1 MDRSSNSVKIEKIR
15 QAMEAGDTA
24 KAVETAKTVDTAR
37 LKSAADLSV
46 IAEAYYKHGVYDT
59 ALVYYEQIY
68 QRNPSRRILIN
79 MINLCLKLSMA
90 DMAEGYLRDFAEI
103 APKDFY
109 RHIFRYRI
117 DRLRG
122 ESVEVLIDDLELL
135 RDENYMED
143 WAYELAKLYHKSGQA
158 EKCVAEC
165 DDIIL
170 WFGTGT
176 YVERARG
183 LRAINLSRNGARMPE
198 PGDEELVRE
207 VKRLMLEGKSAEEV
221 ENFIEE
227 STTPEGRNAAYSE
240 EDYRSERYGQPIY
253 EEEGKDVIWNTREFG
268 PITEEMIRQQ
278 NTMDLLQGMQ
288 VAQQIRMRIDEN
300 WETFVEE
307 PQEPEA
313 KEQNEDA
320 AWTQEGTEQNGN
332 ASYTAGQYGNT
343 EGACE
348 YAAGT
353 YRDAAGLFQSKPGQ
367 RGGEAG
373 APGNAAGMYGYRSEV
388 SGDMTGQS
396 RSEAGVFGNMAGMHG
411 NRPEVSGDMGG
422 RYRSE
427 AEVPGKAAGVYE
439 NAAGMPGSTA
449 GRYENGIGAAGRGA
463 EPGDAEAQEPPITKQ
478 PARKS
483 LWERRREGKER
494 KRREREERERQRREM
509 AEEASRKET
518 EVEERLYR
526 MLQEEEQE
534 ARLSREVMQMT
545 QKEQTPGAASA
556 AAESRPA
563 GSRGDTREF
572 TVPEEYTNIPG
583 EKAAAE
589 GQKEKMSVPAVNTE
603 TLKNGDAEEVECAA
617 ADAENTFEEEKE
629 EEQPLYQYP
638 EDILGGVEPEEAPEF
653 ARRLKE
659 KGVRAEEFF
668 AGFLASVPVRRQIFR
683 CMEQFLNTRGKNRML
698 MITGEP
704 GSGKTT
710 LAKAF
715 AKCAHTLGGLNSS
728 RVAVIRGAGLNRM
741 KLADRLGQLENT
753 VLLIENA
760 SELSEEKVSEILS
773 LLPSFAGST
782 GVILEDERN
791 KMNGLFRQN
800 TELNQHFG
808 CRIHL
813 PRWTAEDLFLQALSM
828 LASREYQ
835 MEQPIAEQFLEKV
848 REQIEGSSQNACE
861 AVHAYVRQVLE
872 RAEKRMA
879 GMLRSFALEGQFREA
894 DLLLIRASDL

>member
-165 DDIIL
+165 NDIIL

-207 VKRLMLEGKSAEEV
+207 VKRLMMEGKSAEEV

-288 VAQQIRMRIDEN
+288 VAQQIRMQIDEN
-300 WETFVEE
+300 WETIVEV
-307 PQEPEA
+307 PQEPGAE
-313 KEQNEDA
+313 EQNKDA
-320 AWTQEGTEQNGN
+320 AWAGEGAEWNGN
-332 ASYTAGQYGNT
+332 APSAAGPYGNT
-343 EGACE
+343 AGACE
-348 YAAGT
+348 YDAGT
-353 YRDAAGLFQSKPGQ
+353 YRDTAGLFQSKAGQ
-367 RGGEAG
+367 RGGGAG
-373 APGNAAGMYGYRSEV
+373 VPGNTAKMYGNRPEV
-388 SGDMTGQS
+388 SADMTG
-396 RSEAGVFGNMAGMHG
+396 RGGSEAGVFGNMAGMHG

-422 RYRSE
+422 RYKSE

-439 NAAGMPGSTA
+439 NTAGMPESTA
-449 GRYENGIGAAGRGA
+449 ERYENGIRAAGQGA
-463 EPGDAEAQEPPITKQ
+463 YSEDAEAQERQIPKQ

-494 KRREREERERQRREM
+494 KRREREERERQRLEK

-518 EVEERLYR
+518 EAEERLYR

-545 QKEQTPGAASA
+545 QKEQDPGAASA
-556 AAESRPA
+556 AAENRPV
-563 GSRGDTREF
+563 GSKGDTREF
-572 TVPEEYTNIPG
+572 SVPEEYTQIPG
-583 EKAAAE
+583 AEAAVEGRTEKPP
-589 GQKEKMSVPAVNTE
+589 VPAVNAE
-603 TLKNGDAEEVECAA
+603 TLKNGDAEEVECTA

-638 EDILGGVEPEEAPEF
+638 EDILEGVDPEETPEL

-753 VLLIENA
+753 ALLIENA

-848 REQIEGSSQNACE
+848 REQIEGSGQNACE

-894 DLLLIRASDL
+894 DLLMIRASDL

>member
-396 RSEAGVFGNMAGMHG
+396 RSEAGA
-411 NRPEVSGDMGG
+411 
-422 RYRSE
+422 
-427 AEVPGKAAGVYE
+427 PGKAAGVYE

-753 VLLIENA
+753 ALLIENA